1 MQTSER
7 AVLTVLL
14 LRVKSVSALT
24 SCTTLYLWKKWKKLS
39 RGSSNIHTARL
50 SGGFLPAKAAGSGAL
65 PTSFRETLRI
75 VLPPLV
81 SSSSESK
88 FLAIRAGW

>member
-1 MQTSER
+1 
-7 AVLTVLL
+7 
-14 LRVKSVSALT
+14 
-24 SCTTLYLWKKWKKLS
+24 
-39 RGSSNIHTARL
+39 
-50 SGGFLPAKAAGSGAL
+50 L